1 MTAVK
6 PPNSSLVNLFKLD
19 MQLFLG
25 DVSLH
30 ANGITSQNLDYIQLS
45 SGFYE
50 GQLATLL
57 ISPNLSIYYKRFNQT
72 LDQTG
77 RCPPDKYQLV
87 FRLSGDTA
95 KMSGRIFEE
104 GSFILAKPGA
114 ELESFVKSNSES
126 VIMFLCAKQLN
137 SIFLSMGVTQNQLKK
152 APSFSVFNNNL
163 QYSILLQ
170 LLQQGAAF
178 YQRDPSELIHSKLLD
193 SYCHSIMHLLAGYLL
208 QSWTEDND
216 SPVEQKEL
224 LLSRAKYLIRS
235 RSGVNVAPN
244 QLAQEV
250 GVSRRKLEYLF
261 RDKFDISPA
270 EYIRIVKL
278 NELRRRLS
286 APKLSGYSIGDIAGG
301 MEIWHLG
308 RLSKYYRDQF
318 GELPSSTRER
328 LITNQKLNKKSR
340 KSVKLLKVK

>member
-6 PPNSSLVNLFKLD
+6 PQNSSLVNLFQLD
-19 MQLFLG
+19 KQLFLG
-25 DVSLH
+25 DVNQH

-57 ISPNLSIYYKRFNQT
+57 TSPNLSIYYKRFNQT

-95 KMSGRIFEE
+95 NMSGRAFEE
-104 GSFILAKPGA
+104 ESFILAKPGA

-126 VIMFLCAKQLN
+126 VIMFMCAKQLN
-137 SIFLSMGVTQNQLKK
+137 SIFLSMGLTQSQLNN
-152 APSFSVFNNNL
+152 APNLSIFNNNL

-170 LLQQGAAF
+170 LIQQGVTF
-178 YQRDPSELIHSKLLD
+178 YKRDPSELIHSKLLD
-193 SYCHSIMHLLAGYLL
+193 SYCHSIMHLLASYLL
-208 QSWTEDND
+208 QNWTEEND

-224 LLSRAKYLIRS
+224 LLRRAKNLIRS
-235 RSGVNVAPN
+235 RKGINVAPN
-244 QLAQEV
+244 QLAQGV

-261 RDKFDISPA
+261 RDKFDVSPG

-286 APKLSGYSIGDIAGG
+286 SSKLSHHSIGDIAGS

-308 RLSKYYRDQF
+308 RLSKYYREQF

-328 LITNQKLNKKSR
+328 LTTHQALNKNNIKKR
-340 KSVKLLKVK
+340 

>member
-1 MTAVK
+1 MTVVK
-6 PPNSSLVNLFKLD
+6 PRNSSLVNLFQLD
-19 MQLFLG
+19 KQLFLG
-25 DVSLH
+25 DLNLH
-30 ANGITSQNLDYIQLS
+30 ANGIINQNLDYIQLS

-57 ISPNLSIYYKRFNQT
+57 ISPKLSIYYKRFNQT
-72 LDQTG
+72 LDQIG
-77 RCPPDKYQLV
+77 HCPADKYQLV

-95 KMSGRIFEE
+95 KMSGRIFENE
-104 GSFILAKPGA
+104 SFILAKPGA

-137 SIFLSMGVTQNQLKK
+137 SIFLSMGLTQTQLKN
-152 APSFSVFNNNL
+152 APDLSIFNNNL
-163 QYSILLQ
+163 HYSTLLQ
-170 LLQQGAAF
+170 MLQQGVTF
-178 YQRDPSELIHSKLLD
+178 YQQAPSEHIHSKLLD
-193 SYCHSIMHLLAGYLL
+193 SYCLSIMHLLAGYLL
-208 QSWTEDND
+208 QNWTQEND
-216 SPVEQKEL
+216 FPIEQKER
-224 LLSRAKYLIRS
+224 LLSRAKFLIRS
-235 RSGVNVAPN
+235 HKGINVDSKN
-244 QLAQEV
+244 LAQGV

-286 APKLSGYSIGDIAGG
+286 SPNLRKHSIGDIAGS

-308 RLSKYYRDQF
+308 RLSKYYREQF

-328 LITNQKLNKKSR
+328 LTTKE
-340 KSVKLLKVK
+340 